1 MMWIDIT
8 MPMHK
13 NMPVWPGDTPFS
25 YKLDATLEADSANVG
40 SIEMSLH
47 VGTHVDA
54 PYHYDD
60 FGKAVNVLPLD
71 LFIGPVIII
80 ELEGHTEITEPL
92 LQALDIKPTERIFF
106 KTKNHYD
113 AYTFEPNYTVF
124 TPEAIIFL
132 AGRGV
137 QVIGTD
143 APSIDALTDSSLRA
157 HHMCK
162 ELNMYII
169 ENLWLKDVSQGNYD
183 FIGLPLALQGADA
196 SPIRAVIKKQVIA
209 SKDNA

>member
-1 MMWIDIT
+1 
-8 MPMHK
+8 
-13 NMPVWPGDTPFS
+13 MPVWPGDTPFS
-25 YKLDATLEADSANVG
+25 YRLDATLEADGANVG

-47 VGTHVDA
+47 IGTHVDA

-60 FGKAVNVLPLD
+60 FGKAVNVLSLD
-71 LFIGPVIII
+71 LFIGPVVIV
-80 ELEGHTEITEPL
+80 ELEGQTEITEPV
-92 LQALDIKPTERIFF
+92 LQALNFKSTERIFF

-132 AGRGV
+132 AQRGV
-137 QVIGTD
+137 RVIGTD
-143 APSIDALTDSSLRA
+143 APSIDALTDTSLRA
-157 HHMCK
+157 HQMCK
-162 ELNMYII
+162 ELNVYII

-196 SPIRAVIKKQVIA
+196 SPIRAVIKKQA
-209 SKDNA
+209 MPTENNA